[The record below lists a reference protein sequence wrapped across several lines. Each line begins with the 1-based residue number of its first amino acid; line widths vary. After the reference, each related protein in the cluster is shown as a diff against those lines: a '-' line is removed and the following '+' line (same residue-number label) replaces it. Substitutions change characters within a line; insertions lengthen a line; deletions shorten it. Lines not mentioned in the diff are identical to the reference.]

1 MLNSVD
7 DIIKALGG
15 PTATAAIL
23 GVYPSAL
30 SNWKDRGGIPLSNFL
45 LLEKALVARGKRK
58 PSRKLLKVP
67 VSKNGRRRHAVAG
80 PDLD

>member
-7 DIIKALGG
+7 DIIEALGG
-15 PTATAAIL
+15 SAATASIL
-23 GVYPSAL
+23 GVYPSAI
-30 SNWKDRGGIPLSNFL
+30 SNWKFRGGIPLSNFL
-45 LLEKALVARGKRK
+45 LLEKALAARGKRK
-58 PSRKLLKVP
+58 PSRKLIKVP